1 VAGEPGTTRL
11 TIEYEGTDFAGWV
24 RQPGLRTV
32 QDDLER
38 ALAVVLRRDA
48 VPLSVAGRTDA
59 GVHASGQVA
68 SYEGP
73 PVRVES
79 VNALLDDDVAV
90 LDSVGAPPG
99 FSARHDATS
108 RAYRYRL
115 LARRPRSPFERRV
128 ALHWPHA
135 LDPEALH
142 ACAALLA
149 GVHDFTAFTPTETHH
164 VRFER
169 EVLAARWEAGPG
181 DRLDFLIEADAFM
194 RNMIRVLVGT
204 MLAVGSGRLGVGE
217 FARLLTGRPRAEAGP
232 TAPPHGLTLLD
243 VGFDGRRALPPPRG
257 GDQPRSLSEPSCR
270 LRTP

>member
-1 VAGEPGTTRL
+1 VTGGPATARL
-11 TIEYEGTDFAGWV
+11 TIEYDGTDFAGWA
-24 RQPGLRTV
+24 RQPCRRTV
-32 QDDLER
+32 QDELER

-48 VPLSVAGRTDA
+48 VPLAVAGRTDA
-59 GVHASGQVA
+59 GVHATGQVA

-73 PVRVES
+73 PARVES
-79 VNALLDDDVAV
+79 VNALLGGDVAV

-128 ALHWPHA
+128 ALHWPHV
-135 LDPEALH
+135 LDREALQ

-149 GVHDFTAFTPTETHH
+149 GVHDFTAFTPSETHH

-169 EVLAARWEAGPG
+169 EVLSARWETGPG
-181 DRLDFLIEADAFM
+181 DRLDLLIEADAFM

-204 MLAVGSGRLGVGE
+204 MLAAGSGRVGVDA

-232 TAPPHGLTLLD
+232 TAPPHGLTLVG
-243 VGFDGRRALPPPRG
+243 VGFDGRRVLPPPPG
-257 GDQPRSLSEPSCR
+257 GSQAQPL
-270 LRTP
+270 